1 MKLNKKTLMYAGI
14 GVAVLVIGY
23 LAFKKFGKKNQTDAD
38 ATEEVEEEVVEET
51 KSTTAEQPTKSTAD
65 NKAQMKS
72 APAIKTQ
79 TKSLKLAPAV
89 KQTVAKSAGSDNLF
103 KKFGITEVDYDKMKS
118 KEREIAKKYSNK
130 RLSSNM
136 PKISELREFAEK
148 NNISYGAYKKAGE
161 SKLEERSAKVKV
173 TETSMTF
180 SDFMDFDGLPDVQS
194 QLL

>member
-1 MKLNKKTLMYAGI
+1 MKLDTKTLTYAGI
-14 GVAVLVIGY
+14 GIAVLVIGY

-38 ATEEVEEEVVEET
+38 ATEEVEEEVVEEI
-51 KSTTAEQPTKSTAD
+51 KSTTDEQPTKSVPLPKKGVPRT
-65 NKAQMKS
+65 
-72 APAIKTQ
+72 
-79 TKSLKLAPAV
+79 
-89 KQTVAKSAGSDNLF
+89 AKSKISKSSPSNVASDNLF

-161 SKLEERSAKVKV
+161 SKLDERMRRTA
-173 TETSMTF
+173 
-180 SDFMDFDGLPDVQS
+180 DANFMDFDGFPDVQANIM
-194 QLL
+194 